1 VNRGRARA
9 PVRNLPPVGEAF
21 WWGLLGGI
29 ALLIGAVLSF
39 GSFVTKR
46 ALGLAMAFGAGVL
59 ISAVAFDLV
68 EEAFLTTDRG
78 GTVGAGMLV
87 GAFVFFLGDAAID
100 RMGGANRKR
109 SSGDQAGDA
118 SLGIVLGAVLD
129 GIPESIV
136 LGASLLTGEG
146 VSAAFIAAVFISNLP
161 EGLAGSTGLRLA
173 GWSRGRIVALWT
185 LVALVS
191 AGAAAFGYVALDG
204 ASPEVTAFTLAF
216 AGGAVLTM
224 LADTMMPEAFEHG
237 GRVVGLFTTAGF
249 GVAFFLHNLG

>member
-1 VNRGRARA
+1 M
-9 PVRNLPPVGEAF
+9 GEAF

-78 GTVGAGMLV
+78 GTVGTGMLA
-87 GAFVFFLGDAAID
+87 GAFVFFLGDAVID

-118 SLGIVLGAVLD
+118 SIGIVLGAVLD
-129 GIPESIV
+129 GIPESDRARRV
-136 LGASLLTGEG
+136 AAHRRGGERGVHRRGVHLQPPRGAGG
-146 VSAAFIAAVFISNLP
+146 QHRPAAG
-161 EGLAGSTGLRLA
+161 GLVPRPGSSGCGRS
-173 GWSRGRIVALWT
+173 SRSSPPR
-185 LVALVS
+185 
-191 AGAAAFGYVALDG
+191 AAAFGYVALDG

-237 GRVVGLFTTAGF
+237 GRVVGLLTTAGF